1 MKTGPNDVCDKFI
14 MRSEKHDQH
23 VEDPQKIQGETK
35 VERNDQIEDR
45 NHDRGEV
52 SEAEVQGDTQV
63 LVDEDL
69 RKAVEYLNM
78 YRSVG
83 RLRFEMDLKNC
94 GVKDPKVVL
103 EKLVKL
109 EYVKATPDVVNA
121 TSKLPKIKLPL
132 SKFIGGG

>member
-1 MKTGPNDVCDKFI
+1 

-83 RLRFEMDLKNC
+83 RLRFEMDLKDC
-94 GVKDPKVVL
+94 GVEDPKVVL